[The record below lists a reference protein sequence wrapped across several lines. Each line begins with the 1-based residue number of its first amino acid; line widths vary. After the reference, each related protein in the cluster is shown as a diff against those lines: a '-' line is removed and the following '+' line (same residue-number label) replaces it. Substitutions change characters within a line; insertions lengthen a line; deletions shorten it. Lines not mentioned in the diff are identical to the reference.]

1 MATIK
6 TLEIELQQAKELVI
20 SIQEQIKE
28 LEKINKQQYK
38 ADLESKQMQKEQRK
52 KETTLYIQT
61 IHTKIR
67 AFRLQ
72 VEKEGMFLKD
82 VAKKVPCSKD
92 TVAKIVNAE
101 KWDLTKVKEMRVLMQ
116 KKCLNIG
123 NKKLIKNSYLKIEL
137 LKKYITKNHTL
148 ALSIKEIARIECI
161 PYSTLSKCYQE
172 GKRLNIIKVK
182 TNKIKQKLIA
192 QKPKSIIVQQ
202 PQPKQLKQYK
212 ENNQFKSKIE
222 HNPIEWSD
230 EIEVDK
236 TKSRKSQEIEFN
248 FDAFVKQKQAE
259 IEKANITI
267 WKRKK

>member
-1 MATIK
+1 METVERLK
-6 TLEIELQQAKELVI
+6 IELQQAKELVI

-72 VEKEGMFLKD
+72 VENEGMFLKD
-82 VAKKVPCSKD
+82 VAKKVPCSKN

-101 KWDLTKVKEMRVLMQ
+101 KWDLTKVKEMRALIQ

-123 NKKLIKNSYLKIEL
+123 NKKLINNSYLKIEL
-137 LKKYITKNHTL
+137 LKKYITQNHTL
-148 ALSIKEIARIECI
+148 ALSIKEIARIECV

-172 GKRLNIIKVK
+172 GQRLGIIKVK
-182 TNKIKQKLIA
+182 TKQEKLTP
-192 QKPKSIIVQQ
+192 QKPKSIIVEQ

-212 ENNQFKSKIE
+212 ATNQFKSKIE
-222 HNPIEWSD
+222 HKPIEWSG
-230 EIEVDK
+230 
-236 TKSRKSQEIEFN
+236 KS
-248 FDAFVKQKQAE
+248 
-259 IEKANITI
+259 THC
-267 WKRKK
+267 

>member
-92 TVAKIVNAE
+92 TVAKIVNA
-101 KWDLTKVKEMRVLMQ
+101 
-116 KKCLNIG
+116 
-123 NKKLIKNSYLKIEL
+123 
-137 LKKYITKNHTL
+137 
-148 ALSIKEIARIECI
+148 
-161 PYSTLSKCYQE
+161 
-172 GKRLNIIKVK
+172 
-182 TNKIKQKLIA
+182 
-192 QKPKSIIVQQ
+192 
-202 PQPKQLKQYK
+202 
-212 ENNQFKSKIE
+212 
-222 HNPIEWSD
+222 
-230 EIEVDK
+230 
-236 TKSRKSQEIEFN
+236 
-248 FDAFVKQKQAE
+248 
-259 IEKANITI
+259 
-267 WKRKK
+267 